1 MCDINDLDISDA
13 YNLIIESE
21 TIDWLLLGYKN
32 TRDVISLYS
41 SGVGGLS
48 EFRKHL
54 RMDKIFYGFVKL
66 NNQCV
71 LITWLPEQFTGIRRA
86 RALVHS
92 RSIALYLN
100 LHYAQLTASDMSDL
114 SEDNIRALL
123 KLDRQTCQRSSST
136 SYLEERAQRFDTSPI
151 QRRSISQDRRK
162 KAKEFPVK
170 SRHSSISGL
179 AKLEMDKKAP
189 AEKQKEEKEEE
200 EKRQRLEEEEKQR
213 MEEERQRME
222 EEERQR
228 LEEEE
233 RQRIEEE
240 ERQRIE
246 EENQRIEE
254 EENQRME
261 EEERQRIEEEE
272 RQRMEEEERQRMEE
286 EERQRMEEE
295 ERQRM
300 EEERQR
306 MEQEERRKI
315 VDREKEERAREVE
328 QEMLQREQEI
338 EKVRGLEEKE
348 VLRQQELFEAKK
360 MAEMTISGFISVQPN
375 GTILWK
381 RRFFTMKQKTLSFYK
396 DELSATPL
404 EVLDLDGVTLSN
416 NMDLDFE
423 TSVPNSFILE
433 TKLNGSYQFA
443 ADDKQG
449 LNAILSALQTV
460 VSYQ

>member
-1 MCDINDLDISDA
+1 MCGINDLDISEA
-13 YNLIIESE
+13 YNLITGSE
-21 TIDWLLLGYKN
+21 TINWLLLGYKN

-54 RMDKIFYGFVKL
+54 KMDEIFYGFVKL
-66 NNQCV
+66 NNRCI

-92 RSIALYLN
+92 RFIALHLN

-136 SYLEERAQRFDTSPI
+136 SYLEERARKFDTSPI

-162 KAKEFPVK
+162 KPKEFSVK
-170 SRHSSISGL
+170 SRHSSIRSL

-200 EKRQRLEEEEKQR
+200 EKSQRLEEEESQR
-213 MEEERQRME
+213 LE
-222 EEERQR
+222 EEESQRLEEEESQRLEEEESQRLEEEESQRLEEEESQR

-233 RQRIEEE
+233 RQRT
-240 ERQRIE
+240 
-246 EENQRIEE
+246 
-254 EENQRME
+254 
-261 EEERQRIEEEE
+261 
-272 RQRMEEEERQRMEE
+272 
-286 EERQRMEEE
+286 EEE

-300 EEERQR
+300 EEER
-306 MEQEERRKI
+306 RKF
-315 VDREKEERAREVE
+315 VEKEKEERARELE
-328 QEMLQREQEI
+328 QEMLQREQEV
-338 EKVRGLEEKE
+338 ER
-348 VLRQQELFEAKK
+348 
-360 MAEMTISGFISVQPN
+360 
-375 GTILWK
+375 LWK
-381 RRFFTMKQKTLSFYK
+381 RRFFTVKQKTLSFYK

-404 EVLDLDGVTLSN
+404 EVLDLNGVTLSN

-449 LNAILSALQTV
+449 LNAILSVLQMV
-460 VSYQ
+460 ISYQ

>member
-1 MCDINDLDISDA
+1 
-13 YNLIIESE
+13 
-21 TIDWLLLGYKN
+21 
-32 TRDVISLYS
+32 
-41 SGVGGLS
+41 
-48 EFRKHL
+48 
-54 RMDKIFYGFVKL
+54 
-66 NNQCV
+66 
-71 LITWLPEQFTGIRRA
+71 
-86 RALVHS
+86 
-92 RSIALYLN
+92 
-100 LHYAQLTASDMSDL
+100 
-114 SEDNIRALL
+114 
-123 KLDRQTCQRSSST
+123 
-136 SYLEERAQRFDTSPI
+136 
-151 QRRSISQDRRK
+151 
-162 KAKEFPVK
+162 
-170 SRHSSISGL
+170 
-179 AKLEMDKKAP
+179 
-189 AEKQKEEKEEE
+189 
-200 EKRQRLEEEEKQR
+200 
-213 MEEERQRME
+213 
-222 EEERQR
+222 
-228 LEEEE
+228 
-233 RQRIEEE
+233 
-240 ERQRIE
+240 
-246 EENQRIEE
+246 
-254 EENQRME
+254 
-261 EEERQRIEEEE
+261 
-272 RQRMEEEERQRMEE
+272 MEEEERQRMEE

>member
-1 MCDINDLDISDA
+1 MCGINDLDISEA
-13 YNLIIESE
+13 YNLITGSE
-21 TIDWLLLGYKN
+21 TINWLLLGYKN

-54 RMDKIFYGFVKL
+54 KMDEIFYGFVKL
-66 NNQCV
+66 NNRCI

-92 RSIALYLN
+92 RFIALHLN

-136 SYLEERAQRFDTSPI
+136 SYLEERARKFDTSPI

-162 KAKEFPVK
+162 KPKEFSVK
-170 SRHSSISGL
+170 SRHSSIRSL

-200 EKRQRLEEEEKQR
+200 EKSQRLEEEESQR
-213 MEEERQRME
+213 LE
-222 EEERQR
+222 EEESQRLEEEESQRLEEEESQRLEEEESQRLEEEESQRLEEEESQR

-233 RQRIEEE
+233 RQRT
-240 ERQRIE
+240 
-246 EENQRIEE
+246 
-254 EENQRME
+254 
-261 EEERQRIEEEE
+261 
-272 RQRMEEEERQRMEE
+272 
-286 EERQRMEEE
+286 EEE

-300 EEERQR
+300 EEER
-306 MEQEERRKI
+306 RKF
-315 VDREKEERAREVE
+315 VEKEKEERARELE
-328 QEMLQREQEI
+328 QEMLQREQEV
-338 EKVRGLEEKE
+338 ER
-348 VLRQQELFEAKK
+348 
-360 MAEMTISGFISVQPN
+360 
-375 GTILWK
+375 LWK
-381 RRFFTMKQKTLSFYK
+381 RRFFTVKQKTLSFYK

-404 EVLDLDGVTLSN
+404 EVLDLNGVTLSN

-449 LNAILSALQTV
+449 LNAILSVLQMV
-460 VSYQ
+460 ISYQ

>member
-1 MCDINDLDISDA
+1 MCGINDLDISEA
-13 YNLIIESE
+13 YNLITGSE
-21 TIDWLLLGYKN
+21 TINWLLLGYKN

-54 RMDKIFYGFVKL
+54 KMDEIFYGFVKL
-66 NNQCV
+66 NNRCI

-92 RSIALYLN
+92 RFIALHLN

-136 SYLEERAQRFDTSPI
+136 SYLEERARKFDTSPI

-162 KAKEFPVK
+162 KPKEFSVK
-170 SRHSSISGL
+170 SRHSSIRSL

-200 EKRQRLEEEEKQR
+200 EKSQRLEEEESQR
-213 MEEERQRME
+213 LE
-222 EEERQR
+222 EEESQRLEEEESQR

-233 RQRIEEE
+233 RQRT
-240 ERQRIE
+240 
-246 EENQRIEE
+246 
-254 EENQRME
+254 
-261 EEERQRIEEEE
+261 
-272 RQRMEEEERQRMEE
+272 
-286 EERQRMEEE
+286 EEE

-300 EEERQR
+300 EEER
-306 MEQEERRKI
+306 RKF
-315 VDREKEERAREVE
+315 VEKEKEERARELE
-328 QEMLQREQEI
+328 QEMLQREQEV
-338 EKVRGLEEKE
+338 ER
-348 VLRQQELFEAKK
+348 
-360 MAEMTISGFISVQPN
+360 
-375 GTILWK
+375 LWK
-381 RRFFTMKQKTLSFYK
+381 RRFFTVKQKTLSFYK

-404 EVLDLDGVTLSN
+404 EVLDLNGVTLSN

-449 LNAILSALQTV
+449 LNAILSVLQMV
-460 VSYQ
+460 ISYQ

>member
-1 MCDINDLDISDA
+1 MCDINDLDISEA

-66 NNQCV
+66 NNRCV

-228 LEEEE
+228 IEEEE

-246 EENQRIEE
+246 EENQR
-254 EENQRME
+254 ME

-272 RQRMEEEERQRMEE
+272 NQRIEEEENQRIEE
-286 EERQRMEEE
+286 G

-315 VDREKEERAREVE
+315 VDKEKEERAREVE

-381 RRFFTMKQKTLSFYK
+381 RRFFTVKQKTLSFYK

>member
-151 QRRSISQDRRK
+151 QRR
-162 KAKEFPVK
+162 
-170 SRHSSISGL
+170 
-179 AKLEMDKKAP
+179 
-189 AEKQKEEKEEE
+189 KQ
-200 EKRQRLEEEEKQR
+200 
-213 MEEERQRME
+213 
-222 EEERQR
+222 
-228 LEEEE
+228 
-233 RQRIEEE
+233 
-240 ERQRIE
+240 
-246 EENQRIEE
+246 
-254 EENQRME
+254 
-261 EEERQRIEEEE
+261 
-272 RQRMEEEERQRMEE
+272 
-286 EERQRMEEE
+286 
-295 ERQRM
+295 
-300 EEERQR
+300 
-306 MEQEERRKI
+306 
-315 VDREKEERAREVE
+315 A
-328 QEMLQREQEI
+328 
-338 EKVRGLEEKE
+338 
-348 VLRQQELFEAKK
+348 
-360 MAEMTISGFISVQPN
+360 FIYQWPGQIGN
-375 GTILWK
+375 G
-381 RRFFTMKQKTLSFYK
+381 
-396 DELSATPL
+396 
-404 EVLDLDGVTLSN
+404 
-416 NMDLDFE
+416 
-423 TSVPNSFILE
+423 
-433 TKLNGSYQFA
+433 
-443 ADDKQG
+443 
-449 LNAILSALQTV
+449 
-460 VSYQ
+460 

>member
-1 MCDINDLDISDA
+1 
-13 YNLIIESE
+13 
-21 TIDWLLLGYKN
+21 
-32 TRDVISLYS
+32 
-41 SGVGGLS
+41 
-48 EFRKHL
+48 
-54 RMDKIFYGFVKL
+54 MDKIFYGFVKL

-240 ERQRIE
+240 
-246 EENQRIEE
+246 NQRIEE

-261 EEERQRIEEEE
+261 EEERQRIEEEERQRMEEEERQRMEEEE

-338 EKVRGLEEKE
+338 EK
-348 VLRQQELFEAKK
+348 
-360 MAEMTISGFISVQPN
+360 
-375 GTILWK
+375 LWK

>member
-295 ERQRM
+295 
-300 EEERQR
+300 RQR

>member
-1 MCDINDLDISDA
+1 
-13 YNLIIESE
+13 
-21 TIDWLLLGYKN
+21 
-32 TRDVISLYS
+32 
-41 SGVGGLS
+41 
-48 EFRKHL
+48 
-54 RMDKIFYGFVKL
+54 MDEIFYGFVKL
-66 NNQCV
+66 NNRCI

-92 RSIALYLN
+92 RFIALHLN

-136 SYLEERAQRFDTSPI
+136 SYLEERARKFDTSPI

-162 KAKEFPVK
+162 KPKEFPVK
-170 SRHSSISGL
+170 SRHSSIRSL

-189 AEKQKEEKEEE
+189 AEKQKEEEEEE
-200 EKRQRLEEEEKQR
+200 EKSQRLEEEESQR
-213 MEEERQRME
+213 LE
-222 EEERQR
+222 EEESQRLEEEESQRLEEEESQRLEEEESQRLEEEESQRLEEEESQRLEEEASQRLEEEESQR

-233 RQRIEEE
+233 RQRT
-240 ERQRIE
+240 
-246 EENQRIEE
+246 
-254 EENQRME
+254 
-261 EEERQRIEEEE
+261 
-272 RQRMEEEERQRMEE
+272 
-286 EERQRMEEE
+286 EEE

-300 EEERQR
+300 EEER
-306 MEQEERRKI
+306 RKF
-315 VDREKEERAREVE
+315 VEKEKEERARELE
-328 QEMLQREQEI
+328 QEMLQKEQEV
-338 EKVRGLEEKE
+338 ERVRELEEKE

-360 MAEMTISGFISVQPN
+360 RAEMTISGFISIQPN

-381 RRFFTMKQKTLSFYK
+381 RRFFTVKQKTLSFYK

-404 EVLDLDGVTLSN
+404 EVLDLNGVTLSN

-449 LNAILSALQTV
+449 LNAILSVLQMV
-460 VSYQ
+460 ISYQ